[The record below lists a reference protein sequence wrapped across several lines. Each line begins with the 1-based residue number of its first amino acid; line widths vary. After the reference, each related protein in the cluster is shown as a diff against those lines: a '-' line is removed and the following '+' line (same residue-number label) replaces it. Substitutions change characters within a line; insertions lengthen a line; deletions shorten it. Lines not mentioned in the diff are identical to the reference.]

1 MIKTFLPSRSLLITC
16 LCYDGM
22 IAVYVCVDVYVN
34 FFLALCSRSVAS
46 GVRTWRSVEAGVFI
60 PQKQNNKKKNM
71 STVYQDLFVA
81 YFQFLRFER
90 VTEKYK
96 TWRLN
101 SIY

>member
-22 IAVYVCVDVYVN
+22 IAVYVCVDVYAN

-46 GVRTWRSVEAGVFI
+46 GVRTWRSVKAGVFI
-60 PQKQNNKKKNM
+60 PQKKKM

>member
-1 MIKTFLPSRSLLITC
+1 
-16 LCYDGM
+16 
-22 IAVYVCVDVYVN
+22 
-34 FFLALCSRSVAS
+34 
-46 GVRTWRSVEAGVFI
+46 
-60 PQKQNNKKKNM
+60 M